1 LETASCTRL
10 GLTRTRIEPWQVVRS
25 QTRLH
30 RDLDLALD
38 ADNEAV
44 ALPAL
49 ERRGYRLETD
59 WRLVRVELVAGGP
72 RLGRRSP
79 GGFRRHRAGPPSRP
93 GATRSR
99 SACRDGRRP
108 RQTST
113 PGCCRAFLD
122 RNRHLSAL
130 RRWRH
135 QHVLVEGPTCGQG
148 VESRVLDFIG
158 RREMA

>member
-59 WRLVRVELVAGGP
+59 WRLVRVELVAGGRGWVDVHP
-72 RLGRRSP
+72 VV
-79 GGFRRHRAGPPSRP
+79 FD
-93 GATRSR
+93 AT
-99 SACRDGRRP
+99 
-108 RQTST
+108 
-113 PGCCRAFLD
+113 
-122 RNRHLSAL
+122 
-130 RRWRH
+130 
-135 QHVLVEGPTCGQG
+135 GQG
-148 VESRVLDFIG
+148 RQADLAPRGPGQRVGMGDDRAKQVLQDVVG
-158 RREMA
+158 RFSIAIAT